1 MGGIASLQEFN
12 QKEKLCQRVHAHTYT
27 DAEQHTHTQT
37 NAQDMNISRVHALEH
52 SSSSFLMKSGNI
64 VERHV

>member
-12 QKEKLCQRVHAHTYT
+12 QKEKLCQR
-27 DAEQHTHTQT
+27 TQTLSSARTRGT
-37 NAQDMNISRVHALEH
+37 NAQDMNVSRVHALAH
-52 SSSSFLMKSGNI
+52 SSSSLLMKSGNI